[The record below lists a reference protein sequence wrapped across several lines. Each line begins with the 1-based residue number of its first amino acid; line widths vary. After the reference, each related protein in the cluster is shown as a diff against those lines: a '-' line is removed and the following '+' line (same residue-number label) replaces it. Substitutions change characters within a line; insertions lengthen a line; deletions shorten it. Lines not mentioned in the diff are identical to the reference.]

1 MKSNGSMKGRLAFS
15 SLTVLFIA
23 LLVVA
28 VAAGSYYFII
38 SPRSVSL
45 AKGRM
50 TATETNYALT
60 AVTITD
66 TPYMVTCP
74 LNTPYNN
81 DSILRTQTTSTSS
94 SSSSS
99 TSTDAAVTR
108 TIMNY
113 ANLFGNFSSMSVT
126 LSAGN

>member
-1 MKSNGSMKGRLAFS
+1 MKSNGSMRGRLAFS

-38 SPRSVSL
+38 SPRSVSP
-45 AKGRM
+45 GEGGM

-66 TPYMVTCP
+66 TPYTVTCP

-81 DSILRTQTTSTSS
+81 ESILSTQTTTTSS

-108 TIMNY
+108 IVRNY
-113 ANLFGNFSSMSVT
+113 AN
-126 LSAGN
+126 